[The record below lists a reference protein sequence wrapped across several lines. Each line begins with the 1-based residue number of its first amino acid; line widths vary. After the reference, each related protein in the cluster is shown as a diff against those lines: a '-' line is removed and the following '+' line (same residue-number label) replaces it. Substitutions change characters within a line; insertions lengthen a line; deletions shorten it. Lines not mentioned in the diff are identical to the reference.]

1 MMEIRYFN
9 ETDTLLIDF
18 SNREIIETKDINENV
33 LVEFDKDGE
42 LVSMTIEHAK
52 NRLDVDTLLFH
63 IVTEQDSLE
72 NHPDAVIRE
81 LASSTSQ
88 PFAHAT

>member
-72 NHPDAVIRE
+72 NHPDAVIGE
-81 LASSTSQ
+81 LTSSTSQ